1 MEKKRRNGMIK
12 KKIAMLGAFSV
23 GKTSLMERFV
33 HSIFSEKYL
42 TTVGVKVDKKELDVD
57 GQNVV
62 LLVWDIHG
70 EDNIQEVSMRYLRGA
85 SGYLLVVDGT
95 RENTLATAHNLQQR
109 VEAEFGELPFVAVL
123 NKSDLTQEWKISE
136 EIRSSL
142 LEKGWQI
149 VETSAKT
156 GLGVGQAFSDL
167 ARLMLA
173 RVS

>member
-1 MEKKRRNGMIK
+1 MIK

-23 GKTSLMERFV
+23 GKTSLVERFV

-42 TTVGVKVDKKELDVD
+42 TTVGVRVDKKELDVD
-57 GQNVV
+57 GQHVT

-70 EDNIQEVSMRYLRGA
+70 EDSVQEVSMRYLRGA
-85 SGYLLVVDGT
+85 SGYMLVVDGT
-95 RENTLATAHNLQQR
+95 RENTLETALNLQQR
-109 VEAEFGELPFVAVL
+109 VEAEFGVLPFVALL
-123 NKSDLTQEWKISE
+123 NKSDLTQEWKINE

-167 ARLMLA
+167 ARRMLA
-173 RVS
+173 